1 LFDINITNKKMN
13 VFSTRG
19 GLTSGGGF
27 SGGPF
32 SFGLGEGIRK
42 RKSKKS
48 KGGMYAP
55 HGNRKKLAEGD
66 LALMKMGLKRKR
78 NEADM
83 TAWIAKEQAIKKMY
97 NMREERKRLTQGVKQ
112 PNEWVDYM
120 QKWKHLFPVG
130 VGASWPAFVK
140 RLAVHYRNGTSPKIS
155 IKIKKASGIY

>member
-1 LFDINITNKKMN
+1 MN

-48 KGGMYAP
+48 KGGKSKKSKGGMYAP
-55 HGNRKKLAEGD
+55 YGNMKKLAEGD
-66 LALMKMGLKRKR
+66 LALMQMGLKRKR
-78 NEADM
+78 NKADM
-83 TAWIAKEQAIKKMY
+83 TAWIAHEQAIKEMY
-97 NMREERKRLTQGVKQ
+97 NMREERKRLTEGVKQ

-120 QKWKHLFPVG
+120 REWKHLFPVG

-140 RLAVHYRNGTSPKIS
+140 RLAVHYRDGTSPKIS
-155 IKIKKASGIY
+155 LKLKKS